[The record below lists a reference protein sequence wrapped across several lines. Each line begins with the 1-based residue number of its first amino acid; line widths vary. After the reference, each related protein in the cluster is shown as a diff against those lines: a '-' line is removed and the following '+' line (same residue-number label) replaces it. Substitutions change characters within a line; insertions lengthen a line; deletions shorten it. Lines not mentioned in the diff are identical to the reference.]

1 MKHRRPK
8 ATVIAL
14 VQKHRP
20 PRIAMTLVAMAA
32 LLHLLVPLDA
42 LPSAPLPAAIVGG
55 LGFAIMLRAWWL
67 FRIENTAICP
77 TARTTT
83 LITRDVYVL
92 TRNPMYLGMVMMLA
106 AIALLAGALPF
117 YIAAVLYF
125 LLLNAVFCPYEEQK
139 LRATFDE
146 YANYASRV
154 RRWI

>member
-8 ATVIAL
+8 AAVIAL

-20 PRIAMTLVAMAA
+20 PRIAMTLVAIAA
-32 LLHLLVPLDA
+32 LLQLLVPLDA
-42 LPSAPLPAAIVGG
+42 LPSAPLTAAFVGS
-55 LGFAIMLRAWWL
+55 LGFSIMLRAWWL

-83 LITRDVYVL
+83 LITRDVYRL
-92 TRNPMYLGMVMMLA
+92 TRNPMYLGMVMMLG
-106 AIALLAGALPF
+106 AIALFAGALPF
-117 YIAAVLYF
+117 YVAAILYF

-139 LRATFDE
+139 LRATFGE
-146 YANYASRV
+146 YEDYASRV

>member
-1 MKHRRPK
+1 MKHRRHK
-8 ATVIAL
+8 AAVIAV

-32 LLHLLVPLDA
+32 LLQLLVPLDV
-42 LPSAPLPAAIVGG
+42 LPSAPLPAAFVGG
-55 LGFAIMLRAWWL
+55 LGFTIMLRAWWL

-83 LITRDVYVL
+83 LITRDVYAL

-106 AIALLAGALPF
+106 AIALFAGALPF
-117 YIAAVLYF
+117 YIAVITYF

-139 LRATFDE
+139 LRSTFDE
-146 YANYASRV
+146 YANYESRI